1 MVKIVFFILLLLV
14 GCSSPKADFVS
25 IHDIDPAINLDI
37 RYYGDNNFIG
47 KRINGYE
54 APKCMLTKE
63 AVNALELV
71 QKDLQ
76 TKGHS
81 LKMYDRYRPQ
91 RAVNEFIEWAKD
103 LSDIKMKKI
112 FYPNVEKKN
121 LFKDGYIASRSGHS
135 RGSTMDLTIDGLD
148 MGTPFDFFSPLSHT
162 ENPLAGEDALNNRM
176 LLKDTMEKYGFV
188 NYDKEWWHYTLKN
201 EPFPKTYFDFV
212 IK

>member
-25 IHDIDPAINLDI
+25 IHDIDPAIILDI

-81 LKMYDRYRPQ
+81 LKMYDCYRPQ

-148 MGTPFDFFSPLSHT
+148 MGTPFDFF
-162 ENPLAGEDALNNRM
+162 
-176 LLKDTMEKYGFV
+176 
-188 NYDKEWWHYTLKN
+188 
-201 EPFPKTYFDFV
+201 
-212 IK
+212 

>member
-1 MVKIVFFILLLLV
+1 M
-14 GCSSPKADFVS
+14 
-25 IHDIDPAINLDI
+25 
-37 RYYGDNNFIG
+37 
-47 KRINGYE
+47 
-54 APKCMLTKE
+54 
-63 AVNALELV
+63 
-71 QKDLQ
+71 
-76 TKGHS
+76 
-81 LKMYDRYRPQ
+81 
-91 RAVNEFIEWAKD
+91 NEFIEWAKD